1 MLSRILL
8 FVVIL
13 ALPLNFSVR
22 TLEIPSAPPLV
33 NASCM
38 WLSLKPEAAIFSAIP
53 FDTAFELMSGCR
65 VLRFCF
71 FWPRNTVY
79 VSTHDAVKLCCNR
92 VLSAAI
98 FSAIPFDTAFELMS
112 GCRVLR
118 FCFFWPRNTVYVS
131 THDAVKLCCNRVLS
145 VIYILGCQPL

>member
-33 NASCM
+33 NASCK
-38 WLSLKPEAAIFSAIP
+38 WLSLKPEAAIFSANP
-53 FDTAFELMSGCR
+53 FHTAFELMTDRS

-79 VSTHDAVKLCCNR
+79 VSTHDV
-92 VLSAAI
+92 
-98 FSAIPFDTAFELMS
+98 
-112 GCRVLR
+112 
-118 FCFFWPRNTVYVS
+118 
-131 THDAVKLCCNRVLS
+131 VKLCCNRVLS
-145 VIYILGCQPL
+145 VIQLFRERLSEKVHARIPKGIVGGFEFTFLQRNLKEWHLRPWTYVCEC

>member
-53 FDTAFELMSGCR
+53 FDTAVELMSGCR

-71 FWPRNTVY
+71 LWPRNTVY
-79 VSTHDAVKLCCNR
+79 VSTHDVVKLC
-92 VLSAAI
+92 
-98 FSAIPFDTAFELMS
+98 
-112 GCRVLR
+112 
-118 FCFFWPRNTVYVS
+118 Y
-131 THDAVKLCCNRVLS
+131 NRVLS
-145 VIYILGCQPL
+145 VIYLNASSCRMRTSCNALWALSVLSRRSCARCSWLQDVLSGNSCLKAGRVSEKPSTT